1 MVTTYLLDTSV
12 YSQPLKVRPLKSV
25 MDRWQ
30 SIGDRSLHVS
40 IFCETEV
47 LLGLE
52 LKSSERL
59 WAAYA
64 AILKNRLPITGF
76 DLESAAVFARVQ
88 ANSKKTGQ
96 TRPTFDLLIASTA
109 IAHGHIL
116 ATCNFRDF
124 RDIPGLRAENWGV
137 R

>member
-30 SIGDRSLHVS
+30 SIGDRSLRVS
-40 IFCETEV
+40 IFGETEV

-59 WAAYA
+59 WAAYTE
-64 AILKNRLPITGF
+64 ILKDRLPIAGF
-76 DLESAAVFARVQ
+76 DLESAAVFARIQ
-88 ANSKKTGQ
+88 ANSKKRGQ

-109 IAHGHIL
+109 IAHGHTL
-116 ATCNFRDF
+116 ATCNFQDF
-124 RDIPGLRAENWGV
+124 RDIPGLRVEDWG
-137 R
+137 